1 MKCIKCGKEYGSGLN
16 YCPHCGNPTDGE
28 NSNNNSINNH
38 KTEGDNVKSD
48 IDSKTTITINVPVVK
63 TDILKTKINLFSEA
77 HILSIIGLVL
87 GALFI
92 VMLLLT
98 LTTYDSFNASNIKN
112 YDALL
117 GSMGTFLKIV
127 PILFYVALFLIICL
141 FTLSIINNVRYKDIR
156 IVLFSIIISITFLIM
171 LLNMKFMHVLH
182 VLINTDASTIFSK
195 NISASFIADMYKLA
209 ENPDSVTHKF
219 MIMLICGIAIF
230 VYSIYLFIVFKNKT
244 QIKCN
249 KISLKELSEP
259 LPLAGA
265 KLSKSY
271 DNTDNTC
278 NSDILDSKVSNEVTC
293 DEKSIETIILGKKT
307 SKKQKFIAFAIL
319 ALMIASIGGY
329 ILWDN
334 FLNVTKLDLTSNIKL
349 TYSGRSGEAS
359 ISNIDNK
366 IKYNKSD
373 AQIADF
379 VKSVRYDYSNSSKL
393 KNGDKVTVTAVYDK
407 AKAKEL
413 KLKILNPSKKI
424 KVTNLPHRFSSADK
438 VSSEIVEIAKEYGT
452 SKLKDNYISD
462 EYNTYNFN
470 YYGTYFLQSKK
481 EDMVVAVFK
490 LTNKEKGF
498 DDSITI
504 STNYYYYALKDVDS
518 GSNKKTLKE
527 DEFFLNYGLLDIDG
541 TYITTE
547 PEIVPALSSWY
558 GETVSKVTK
567 LK

>member
-16 YCPHCGNPTDGE
+16 YCPHCGNPTEGT
-28 NSNNNSINNH
+28 NSNKNSINNH
-38 KTEGDNVKSD
+38 KTADYNAKSD
-48 IDSKTTITINVPVVK
+48 IDSKTTITINVPEVK
-63 TDILKTKINLFSEA
+63 TDILKAKINLFSEA
-77 HILSIIGLVL
+77 RIFSIIGLVL

-98 LTTYDSFNASNIKN
+98 LTTYDSFNTSNLSN
-112 YDALL
+112 YDAFL
-117 GSMGTFLKIV
+117 GSMGTFLKVV
-127 PILFYVALFLIICL
+127 PILFYVALFLIMCL
-141 FTLSIINNVRYKDIR
+141 FTLSIINNVRYRDIR
-156 IVLFSIIISITFLIM
+156 IVLYSIIISITLLIM
-171 LLNMKFMHVLH
+171 LLNMKFMHVLR
-182 VLINTDASTIFSK
+182 VLINTDASTLFSK

-209 ENPDSVTHKF
+209 ENPDSATHKF

-230 VYSIYLFIVFKNKT
+230 VYSIYLFIVFKGKT
-244 QIKCN
+244 QIRCN
-249 KISLKELSEP
+249 KISLKELSQP
-259 LPLAGA
+259 VPLAET
-265 KLSKSY
+265 KLTKSY
-271 DNTDNTC
+271 GNTDNMC
-278 NSDILDSKVSNEVTC
+278 NSDILDSTVSNEVTC
-293 DEKSIETIILGKKT
+293 DEKSIDTIILEKKT
-307 SKKQKFIAFAIL
+307 SKKQKFIAFTIL

-334 FLNVTKLDLTSNIKL
+334 FLNITKLDLTSNIKL

-366 IKYNKSD
+366 IKYDKSD
-373 AQIADF
+373 AQIANF
-379 VKSVRYDYSNSSKL
+379 VKSVRYDYTNSSKL

-424 KVTNLPHRFSSADK
+424 KVANLPHRFSSADK
-438 VSSEIVEIAKEYGT
+438 VSSEIVDIAKEYGT
-452 SKLKDNYISD
+452 FKLKDNYISD

-498 DDSITI
+498 DDSITT

-518 GSNKKTLKE
+518 GSNKKNLKE

-547 PEIVPALSSWY
+547 QEIVPALSSWY